1 MSPHFASQTVDILS
15 VGPGLVPG
23 TLHPGLVKLGDR
35 VATKAPIVSVLTVGE
50 VRRVNLG
57 ESGSALQEACG

>member
-1 MSPHFASQTVDILS
+1 M
-15 VGPGLVPG
+15 GPGLVPG